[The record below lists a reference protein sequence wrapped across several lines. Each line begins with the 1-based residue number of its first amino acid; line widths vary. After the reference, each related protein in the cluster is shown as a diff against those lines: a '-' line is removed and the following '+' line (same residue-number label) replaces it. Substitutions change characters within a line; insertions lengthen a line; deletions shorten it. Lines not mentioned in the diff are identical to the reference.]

1 MDEDNPLKIK
11 GTMQKYIKV
20 NSKPIIANSSVD
32 KVPSSQIKPPNCM
45 NGVLFAFPP
54 NFAGEHSSCSQRIEM
69 YIDEATGLYSETLIV
84 SEDPSSPSSENLATS
99 LGALSLVEDD

>member
-1 MDEDNPLKIK
+1 
-11 GTMQKYIKV
+11 
-20 NSKPIIANSSVD
+20 
-32 KVPSSQIKPPNCM
+32 
-45 NGVLFAFPP
+45 
-54 NFAGEHSSCSQRIEM
+54 M

>member
-1 MDEDNPLKIK
+1 MDDDNPLKIK

-45 NGVLFAFPP
+45 NGVLFASPP
-54 NFAGEHSSCSQRIEM
+54 NFTGDTLHVLKGLKCTLMKQRVFIQR
-69 YIDEATGLYSETLIV
+69 L
-84 SEDPSSPSSENLATS
+84 
-99 LGALSLVEDD
+99 